1 MLQNK
6 YFILQKKI
14 SKQKLNVEF
23 DVVMDWKEGL

>member
-23 DVVMDWKEGL
+23 DVVMDWKGL